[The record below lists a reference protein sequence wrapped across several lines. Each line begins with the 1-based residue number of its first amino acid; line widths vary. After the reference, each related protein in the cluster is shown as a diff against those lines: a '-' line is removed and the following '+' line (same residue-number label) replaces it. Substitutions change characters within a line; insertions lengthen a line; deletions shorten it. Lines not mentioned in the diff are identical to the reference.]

1 MHNGLVIIG
10 YNKNIV
16 ENDGTT
22 PVTPSNDS
30 DTKEEMYCVF
40 QCTGEDQEWIV
51 PPNEA
56 GTSVNPDGVTPLK
69 ENIKIWAWGA
79 GGSALDIILL
89 KVVRVDLLMQKCLYM
104 PGEKLIVG
112 VGQSYKAG

>member
-1 MHNGLVIIG
+1 MHDGLVIIG

-30 DTKEEMYCVF
+30 DTKEEMYCF
-40 QCTGEDQEWIV
+40 ECTGEDQEWIV
-51 PPNEA
+51 PPNEEQ
-56 GTSVNPDGVTPLK
+56 TSLNPDGVTPLK

-79 GGSALDIILL
+79 RFCTWI
-89 KVVRVDLLMQKCLYM
+89 
-104 PGEKLIVG
+104 
-112 VGQSYKAG
+112 